1 MNRRI
6 FDELNHVSVLN
17 NWNRSLIWSVFLL
30 DIRYDRADSPQMRS
44 PSDRQHRRTA
54 PYVVMNN
61 HTQPPS
67 VAYSAR
73 QPTTETSTN
82 STNVIQRLATTPLQQ
97 PHQKQNSFYNLVRRA
112 QVCLQVSSYFAWI
125 FYAYIFQNAVN
136 IVGVSRVHVRYCW
149 KLTWCCLFW
158 MGKSLFYLL
167 LTAYPTMDTKKPGTT
182 SHSSTNGFVSGEICT
197 IDEDSSYSRRK

>member
-1 MNRRI
+1 
-6 FDELNHVSVLN
+6 
-17 NWNRSLIWSVFLL
+17 
-30 DIRYDRADSPQMRS
+30 MRS

-73 QPTTETSTN
+73 QPNEETSTN

-97 PHQKQNSFYNLVRRA
+97 PHQEQSSFYNLVRRA

-136 IVGVSRVHVRYCW
+136 IVGRVRRWIQRNQERQVIPQRTDSFLEKFAPSTKIQAIQDENSKNWVIDPSQSFYYYWSSIVSLAVLYNYIALIGRSAF
-149 KLTWCCLFW
+149 L
-158 MGKSLFYLL
+158 
-167 LTAYPTMDTKKPGTT
+167 
-182 SHSSTNGFVSGEICT
+182 
-197 IDEDSSYSRRK
+197 